1 MYHNF
6 ISKTGSVILQMMN
19 NITKKAK
26 LLKILL
32 FKMKPHTISQK
43 IAFAEKSE
51 VKRYVLNRDVHCFDF

>member
-19 NITKKAK
+19 NITKKTNFL

-43 IAFAEKSE
+43 IAFAEKS
-51 VKRYVLNRDVHCFDF
+51 KSKDMY

>member
-26 LLKILL
+26 
-32 FKMKPHTISQK
+32 F
-43 IAFAEKSE
+43 FATQNFA
-51 VKRYVLNRDVHCFDF
+51 V